1 MKQLK
6 SDERIK
12 GTFEIAFL
20 ARFAHC
26 VSFTILKLSYQFVQ
40 SYWDNQLEYLQKP
53 FGFSNKQTAQKHLQT
68 IFQQQFNSSFIQLYS
83 QGRQFITLKLKEQ
96 IVEENENFAYLF
108 DSILNTTSK
117 HFKIQKEFLG
127 KENGCNDIGYFTWPS
142 LIRCDTNDLLDVPI
156 TACYAH
162 LNLNVLNQKIEL
174 LNVRSVYFLFL
185 KKKVDE
191 KTGEETKIEQT
202 DKSSLLKDWI
212 EQYDKMEQANI
223 LVLNI
228 LRIRCNEWSVER
240 IRQWTLLVV
249 FYIADCAYQ
258 VAYDEIIDKKN
269 IENVKKDIEI
279 CYFKKQNLLCEYY
292 IKT

>member
-1 MKQLK
+1 MNAQLPQKVKQLK
-6 SDERIK
+6 GKVHDLTIGVNIECEFPFVNKIVEDYTMISSNYRLNLTSEIMNQSKTDEKIK
-12 GTFEIAFL
+12 GIFL

-117 HFKIQKEFLG
+117 QEDDKINNKKNALIESCLQNMWNCLLSTPSLQPYPLEFLG

-142 LIRCDTNDLLDVPI
+142 LIRCDTNDLLD
-156 TACYAH
+156 
-162 LNLNVLNQKIEL
+162 
-174 LNVRSVYFLFL
+174 
-185 KKKVDE
+185 
-191 KTGEETKIEQT
+191 
-202 DKSSLLKDWI
+202 
-212 EQYDKMEQANI
+212 
-223 LVLNI
+223 
-228 LRIRCNEWSVER
+228 
-240 IRQWTLLVV
+240 
-249 FYIADCAYQ
+249 
-258 VAYDEIIDKKN
+258 
-269 IENVKKDIEI
+269 
-279 CYFKKQNLLCEYY
+279 
-292 IKT
+292 